1 MSTVILY
8 TSFEEFMKS
17 YMLTGKVLY
26 ATEDLKGGKGVTRKI
41 KLYFTEYNF
50 VHSFSNKVC
59 TGNTVVVDK
68 ENSCVWIEG
77 DHMHGE
83 DKKLKA
89 SNSEWLESHTSQL
102 QDILKKSNLLW
113 EQVNKLIDKFN
124 EHIIF
129 VHSIS

>member
-1 MSTVILY
+1 M
-8 TSFEEFMKS
+8 
-17 YMLTGKVLY
+17 
-26 ATEDLKGGKGVTRKI
+26 
-41 KLYFTEYNF
+41 
-50 VHSFSNKVC
+50 
-59 TGNTVVVDK
+59 VDK

-113 EQVNKLIDKFN
+113 EQVNKLIDKLN